1 MTSVCRENICQQN
14 VSGVVILEGFLS
26 PKLYYRSAAERL
38 LQLIAYE
45 YSLWMVFVIVMQI
58 KFRM

>member
-45 YSLWMVFVIVMQI
+45 YSLWMVFVIVM
-58 KFRM
+58 